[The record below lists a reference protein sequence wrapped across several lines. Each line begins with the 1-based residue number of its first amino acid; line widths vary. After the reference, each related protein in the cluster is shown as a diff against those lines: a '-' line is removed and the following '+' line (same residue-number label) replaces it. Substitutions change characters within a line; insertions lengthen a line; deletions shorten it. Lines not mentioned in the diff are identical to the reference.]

1 MKIPKIK
8 TKKIK
13 DSLKKLPR
21 VLGEN
26 AFLAFLGLLVI
37 ALILGGLIFY
47 KYSFLVEKEP
57 PTKIGEGVEKPLKF
71 NEKNGFSTPSPILV
85 GGLKNH

>member
-47 KYSFLVEKEP
+47 KYSFLVEKE
-57 PTKIGEGVEKPLKF
+57 LKQYWWMPMRNVRMTIYCF
-71 NEKNGFSTPSPILV
+71 L
-85 GGLKNH
+85 